1 MKNTR
6 SLRGATLT
14 IAILAVLA
22 MAGAAELVACPAE
35 ADDGR
40 ATGAGPL
47 DLNRAGIEEL
57 VAVPGIGQVM
67 AQRIID
73 FREEH
78 GPFQRIEDL
87 MKVKGIGE
95 KSFQKLRRYLKVSA
109 KS

>member
-1 MKNTR
+1 MKNTKSIR
-6 SLRGATLT
+6 GTMLMLAMVMALAVAGATDV
-14 IAILAVLA
+14 A
-22 MAGAAELVACPAE
+22 AGAAD

-40 ATGAGPL
+40 AAGIEPV
-47 DLNRAGIEEL
+47 DLNRAGVEQL

-95 KSFQKLRRYLKVSA
+95 KSFQKLRRYFKVSA